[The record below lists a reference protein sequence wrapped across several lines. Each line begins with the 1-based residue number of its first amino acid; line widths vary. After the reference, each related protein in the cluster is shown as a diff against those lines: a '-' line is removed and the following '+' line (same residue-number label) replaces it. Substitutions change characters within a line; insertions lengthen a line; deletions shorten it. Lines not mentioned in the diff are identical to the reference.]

1 MRSDVFTPIDACRL
15 CGTAPLLPVLD
26 LGRQPLANALRVP
39 GDPEVEQT
47 FPLATVVC
55 PACSLVQLTGTV
67 APEVMFDSY
76 RYFSSYSTTMVA
88 EMGAL
93 AARLTRDLALGESSM
108 VVEVASNDGYLLT
121 HYRDLGVPVL
131 GIEPAANVAE
141 VAIAA
146 GIPTRVEYFGLAVA
160 SELVDEGVRA
170 DVLHANNVMAHV
182 PAINDFMAGIAAVLA
197 DDGVAVVETPYL
209 LDLVASVEFDTIYH
223 EHVFYYSV
231 TAVDALARRHGL
243 VVSDLEH
250 LPIHGGSLRLLLR
263 RSGADVGP
271 AVIDSLAAERD
282 AGVTEAGYYEGFAE
296 RVADLKGRLVAH
308 VAEVVERGGRVAAYG
323 AAAKGAV
330 LLNHFGIGA
339 DVIDFVADRSTHKQ
353 GRFMPG
359 VGIPIVAPEELL
371 AKRPDYCLLLTWNF
385 ADEILAQQKE
395 YRDNGGK
402 FIIPI
407 PEVRTV

>member
-1 MRSDVFTPIDACRL
+1 
-15 CGTAPLLPVLD
+15 
-26 LGRQPLANALRVP
+26 
-39 GDPEVEQT
+39 
-47 FPLATVVC
+47 
-55 PACSLVQLTGTV
+55 
-67 APEVMFDSY
+67 
-76 RYFSSYSTTMVA
+76 
-88 EMGAL
+88 
-93 AARLTRDLALGESSM
+93 
-108 VVEVASNDGYLLT
+108 
-121 HYRDLGVPVL
+121 
-131 GIEPAANVAE
+131 
-141 VAIAA
+141 
-146 GIPTRVEYFGLAVA
+146 
-160 SELVDEGVRA
+160 
-170 DVLHANNVMAHV
+170 MAHV

-271 AVIDSLAAERD
+271 AVIGSLAAERD

-339 DVIDFVADRSTHKQ
+339 DQIDFVVDRNPHKQ
-353 GRFMPG
+353 GLEMPG
-359 VGIPIVAPEELL
+359 VGIPISPPERLL
-371 AKRPDYCLLLTWNF
+371 ADRPDEVVLLTWNF
-385 ADEILAQQKE
+385 AAEIIEQQAE
-395 YRDNGGK
+395 YLDQGGA
-402 FIIPI
+402 FVVPI
-407 PEVRTV
+407 PELKVVRS